1 MNLKCLDNKTLAT
14 YFILL
19 PILTIISISMESYF
33 KKSIEKLEHNIIESD
48 LKNTHEVAIKIDRLI
63 KNNTPEKIFT
73 TLEKSPQVREQL
85 EKSFQLLTS
94 SKYTYIYLLHFDQK
108 GKLRY
113 LLDGTTD
120 PEQHGEFNQ
129 RFGQHNPLWG
139 KTASSGEAQFIKQP
153 DINDLWATYL
163 YPIKADN
170 QVEAILAIDFS
181 YKDYTAILT
190 AIRPMEKFFLYFSLF
205 LLLILFVVYI
215 QLYFIY
221 HSRKKSIFDPLTKVY
236 NRVYMDEI
244 LPKLKLENYA
254 ICMLDI
260 DHFKRV
266 NDNYGHGN
274 GDRVL
279 SEFTSRI
286 QNQVRGRSGDILFR
300 YGGEEFLLLLHKL
313 NETEIETALNRLR
326 KEVKNRPIEI
336 DHAEQCLNIT
346 LSIGCNIYPAESR
359 NINQAIEVA
368 DQLLYQAK
376 KEGRDRVILNTDITR

>member
-1 MNLKCLDNKTLAT
+1 MKLRFLDKKTLVT

-19 PILTIISISMESYF
+19 PIITITSIGMEDYF
-33 KKSIEKLEHNIIESD
+33 KTSIEKVEHNIIASD
-48 LKNTHEVAIKIDRLI
+48 LKNTRDVAIKIDKLI
-63 KNNTPEKIFT
+63 KNRVKKPIFT
-73 TLEKSPQVREQL
+73 TLKSSSQIRDNL
-85 EKSFQLLTS
+85 EKSFQLLSS
-94 SKYTYIYLLHFDQK
+94 SKYTYIYLLHFDPQ

-113 LLDGTTD
+113 LLDGATD
-120 PEQHGEFNQ
+120 PEQRGEFNQ
-129 RFGQHNPLWG
+129 RFGQHDSLWE
-139 KTASSGEAQFIKQP
+139 KTNSSGEAQFIKQP
-153 DINDLWATYL
+153 DINSLWATYL
-163 YPIKADN
+163 YPIKTDN
-170 QVEAILAIDFS
+170 RVEAILAIDFS
-181 YKDYTAILT
+181 YQDYAVILT

-279 SEFTSRI
+279 SEFTNRV
-286 QNQVRGRSGDILFR
+286 QNQVRGRSGDMLFR

-313 NETEIETALNRLR
+313 NESEIETALNRLR

-336 DHAEQCLNIT
+336 DHETQCLNIT

-359 NINQAIEVA
+359 NITQAIEVA

-376 KEGRDRVILNTDITR
+376 EQGRDRVILNRQNP